1 VDVLQRIMT
10 ILDPPPPPPE
20 SPKPEIGFRFCRRGG
35 SIRGMQRDWV
45 LIGNPQAGAGR
56 ALKAW
61 LRLAGRFPEI
71 SSLSVRWTRAG
82 GEAIDL
88 ARNAAGK
95 CEMVVAVGGDGTVNE
110 VATGLLE
117 AAAGETALGILPL
130 GTGNDAARA
139 LGLADPVAAW
149 KALVRGRTRVMDV
162 LEVRCGVGDRAKTR
176 YSLVYAAAGIA
187 VEILERTTP
196 RVKWWVGRRGCYT
209 VGFLRTL
216 IRRTPGGLSPTRAA
230 GGPSYHEAG
239 STFAKIFGWRSPK
252 MRVRCNGH
260 EYAGRFL
267 LVSAGNAEWVGGGM
281 MRLSPG
287 ARWDDGLLNV
297 NLIPE
302 MGWWR
307 ALRNFP
313 RLYRGT
319 HLEVKGVQYL
329 TAEELEL
336 AAEPQTRV
344 QVDGDVC
351 GETPVRFRVLPG
363 RLRVRQARL

>member
-1 VDVLQRIMT
+1 
-10 ILDPPPPPPE
+10 
-20 SPKPEIGFRFCRRGG
+20 
-35 SIRGMQRDWV
+35 MQRDWV

-61 LRLAGRFPEI
+61 SRLVRRFPEI
-71 SSLSVRWTRAG
+71 SSLSVQWTRAG
-82 GEAIDL
+82 GEAIDR
-88 ARNAAGK
+88 ARTAAGK

-117 AAAGETALGILPL
+117 SGVGETALGILPL

-139 LGLADPVAAW
+139 LGLTDPVEAW
-149 KALVRGRTRVMDV
+149 WALVRGQTREMDV
-162 LEVRCGVGDRAKTR
+162 IEVKCGTGECATTR

-187 VEILERTTP
+187 VEILDRTTP

-216 IRRTPGGLSPTRAA
+216 VRQTSGSMSHSRAA
-230 GGPSYHEAG
+230 GGPSYEAAE
-239 STFAKIFGWRSPK
+239 STFAKISGWRSPR
-252 MRVRCNGH
+252 MSVRCGGR

-287 ARWDDGLLNV
+287 ARLDDGLLNI

-302 MGWWR
+302 LNWLQ
-307 ALRNFP
+307 ALRHFP

-319 HLEVKGVQYL
+319 HLAVAGVQYL
-329 TAEELEL
+329 VATEFELE
-336 AAEPQTRV
+336 AEPPTKL
-344 QVDGDVC
+344 QVDGDVW
-351 GETPVRFRVLPG
+351 GETPARFRVVQG
-363 RLRVRQARL
+363 ALRVRSGCLNLGCAQIGGKFLAKIPHQ